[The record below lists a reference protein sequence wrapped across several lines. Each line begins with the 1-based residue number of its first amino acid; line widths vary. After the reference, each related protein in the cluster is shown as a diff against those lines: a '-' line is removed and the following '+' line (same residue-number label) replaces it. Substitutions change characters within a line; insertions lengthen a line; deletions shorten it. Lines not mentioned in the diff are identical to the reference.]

1 MSLSDKYGIPEEK
14 IKMLIKDGWLS
25 CSLPKYEE
33 VIYTYKQ
40 NLSKGLSNPDA
51 ISNTA
56 DSVKL
61 SDRQV
66 YRIIHKFE

>member
-1 MSLSDKYGIPEEK
+1 MSLADKYGIPEEK
-14 IKMLIKDGWLS
+14 IKMLIKDGWIS
-25 CSLPKYEE
+25 CTVTKYEE
-33 VIYTYKQ
+33 VIYTYKRNISNGLQ
-40 NLSKGLSNPDA
+40 NADA
-51 ISNTA
+51 ISATA

>member
-1 MSLSDKYGIPEEK
+1 MSLADKYGIPEDK
-14 IKMLIKDGWLS
+14 IKLLIKDGWIS
-25 CSLPKYEE
+25 CSVAKSEE

-40 NLSKGLSNPDA
+40 NLIKGLSNPDA
-51 ISNTA
+51 VSNTA

>member
-14 IKMLIKDGWLS
+14 IKLLIKDGIIS
-25 CSLPKYEE
+25 CSYSKYEE
-33 VIYTYKQ
+33 VVYIYKRNIT
-40 NLSKGLSNPDA
+40 NGMSNPDA
-51 ISNTA
+51 ISNAA

-61 SDRQV
+61 SERQV